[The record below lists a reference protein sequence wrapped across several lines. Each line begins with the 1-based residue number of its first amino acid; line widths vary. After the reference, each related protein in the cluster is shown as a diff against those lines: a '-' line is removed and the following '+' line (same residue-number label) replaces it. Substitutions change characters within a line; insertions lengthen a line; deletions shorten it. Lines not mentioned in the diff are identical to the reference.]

1 MAPRKMLGAA
11 LLMTSYLAG
20 PTTAMISSGRP
31 GYGFIGYGIKMYD
44 PPCAYGCQGSFGNP
58 LLCSDDGSHSDE
70 MGDMDM
76 KARVRR
82 MDMSSEA
89 PSPICKT
96 TNDIYLQSLAYCIS
110 MHCQDIELWKV
121 EQWWQLNV
129 AGRSAVQP
137 APKYSYHE
145 ALDRVVTPP
154 NATTPSDEPLT
165 GVSLADE
172 ETYLATYNGDHTFEL
187 SDAKSARY
195 GAELVSR
202 SIIVLVTECAIPIGL
217 SFLRFAP
224 FPRAFVSRFNARF
237 VDPPLFGS
245 RHRVP
250 LMNTAFVP
258 TRGQSFFIAY
268 IILINVVLSAAGYRT
283 SWPNSWWTNNS
294 QQVVEYVANRTGVLS
309 LANLAVLT
317 LYAGRNN
324 FLLWMTNWSQSTF
337 LLLHR
342 WVAVICVLQACIHS
356 ALYLL
361 MYTHNGNDYAAES
374 KLPYWYW
381 GIISTLAMVIILPL
395 SMLRFRQKL
404 YEAFLAA
411 HFVLALLAGVA
422 YYYHIVYRFQHQWGY
437 ETWIYIFFGIWAFDR
452 LVRILKMTRHGLRL
466 AQVIIIDEDYVQLSV
481 RDVSASGHAYLYF
494 PTLTWRVWENH
505 PFSVATSLLSGAS
518 PPQEHLDENRALQK
532 SAEAATLTLGH
543 ESKSGSQSSATT
555 TPRSQH
561 HDIGLTFF
569 VRTHTGITKLLRA
582 RTTVPVLVE
591 ASYGGSHSG
600 GLRGSDLGSYARL
613 LCIAGGVGITAIMPV
628 VSGHHGS
635 GVVYWGARSQAL
647 VDAVHC
653 TWDDTALAG
662 VDLNVVVGERLDVES
677 ILEQELCEPRVQTS
691 IAVIVSGPA
700 SLADAVRI
708 AVARH
713 AQMADAA
720 VIKFVEESYSW

>member
-1 MAPRKMLGAA
+1 MAPRTMLAAA

-76 KARVRR
+76 KAR
-82 MDMSSEA
+82 
-89 PSPICKT
+89 
-96 TNDIYLQSLAYCIS
+96 DIV
-110 MHCQDIELWKV
+110 LWKL

-129 AGRSAVQP
+129 AGRSVVQP
-137 APKYSYHE
+137 VPKYSYQE
-145 ALDRVVTPP
+145 ALDQVVAPP

-172 ETYLATYNGDHTFEL
+172 ETYLATYNGDYTFEL

-195 GAELVSR
+195 GIV
-202 SIIVLVTECAIPIGL
+202 VLVTECAIPIGL

-268 IILINVVLSAAGYRT
+268 IILINVILSAAGYRM

-294 QQVVEYVANRTGVLS
+294 QQVVEYIANRTGVLS

-356 ALYLL
+356 ALYLQ

-374 KLPYWYW
+374 KLSYWYW
-381 GIISTLAMVIILPL
+381 GIISTLAMVVVLPM
-395 SMLRFRQKL
+395 SMLQFRQKL

-411 HFVLALLAGVA
+411 HFMLALLAGVA
-422 YYYHIVYRFQHQWGY
+422 YYYHIVYRFQRQWGY

-452 LVRILKMTRHGLRL
+452 LIRVIKMARHGLRI
-466 AQVIIIDEDYVQLSV
+466 ARVTIIDEDYVQLSV

-505 PFSVATSLLSGAS
+505 PFSVATSLLSAAAPVS
-518 PPQEHLDENRALQK
+518 QEHLSGNRTLEKSLEATTVALDN
-532 SAEAATLTLGH
+532 G
-543 ESKSGSQSSATT
+543 SKSGSQRSATT

-561 HDIGLTFF
+561 HDLGLTFF
-569 VRTHTGITKLLRA
+569 VRTHTGTTKLLRA
-582 RTTVPVLVE
+582 RKAVPVLVE
-591 ASYGGSHSG
+591 ACYGGSHSS
-600 GLRGSDLGSYARL
+600 GLSGSDLGSYARL

-628 VSGHHGS
+628 VSDHHGS
-635 GVVYWGARSQAL
+635 RVVYWGARSQAL
-647 VDAVHC
+647 VDAVHS
-653 TWDDTALAG
+653 TWDTALTG
-662 VDLNVVVGERLDVES
+662 VDLNVVVGERLDVET
-677 ILEQELCEPRVQTS
+677 ILEQELRNETHVQTS
-691 IAVIVSGPA
+691 IAVVVSGPA

-713 AQMADAA
+713 ARMADAA
-720 VIKFVEESYSW
+720 VITFVEESYSW

>member
-1 MAPRKMLGAA
+1 MAPRKMLAAA
-11 LLMTSYLAG
+11 LLMTSYLTG
-20 PTTAMISSGRP
+20 PTTAMVSSGRP
-31 GYGFIGYGIKMYD
+31 GYGFIGHGIKMYD

-76 KARVRR
+76 KTKVRR

-110 MHCQDIELWKV
+110 THCQDIELWKV

-129 AGRSAVQP
+129 AGRSVVQP
-137 APKYSYHE
+137 VPNRS
-145 ALDRVVTPP
+145 LVVPVLKGY
-154 NATTPSDEPLT
+154 DEPLT

-195 GAELVSR
+195 G
-202 SIIVLVTECAIPIGL
+202 IIVLVTECAIPIGL

-324 FLLWMTNWSQSTF
+324 FLLWMTSWSQSTF

-356 ALYLL
+356 ALYLQ

-395 SMLRFRQKL
+395 SMLQFRQKL

-411 HFVLALLAGVA
+411 HVVLALLAGVA

-452 LVRILKMTRHGLRL
+452 LVRILKMARHGLRL
-466 AQVIIIDEDYVQLSV
+466 AQVSIIDEHYVQLSV

-505 PFSVATSLLSGAS
+505 PFSVATSLLSGTPVS
-518 PPQEHLDENRALQK
+518 QKHLNENRALEK
-532 SAEAATLTLGH
+532 SLGTTTVALDH
-543 ESKSGSQSSATT
+543 GSKTGSQSSATT
-555 TPRSQH
+555 STQSQY

-569 VRTHTGITKLLRA
+569 VRTHTGITRLLRA
-582 RTTVPVLVE
+582 RKTVPVLCE
-591 ASYGGSHSG
+591 ASYGGSHSSALNG
-600 GLRGSDLGSYARL
+600 NDLGSYARL

-635 GVVYWGARSQAL
+635 RVVYWGARSQAL

-662 VDLNVVVGERLDVES
+662 VDLSVVMGERLEVEA
-677 ILEQELCEPRVQTS
+677 ILEQELRNEPHIQTS
-691 IAVIVSGPA
+691 IAVVVSGPA

>member
-1 MAPRKMLGAA
+1 MAPRKILAAA

-31 GYGFIGYGIKMYD
+31 GYGFIEYGIKMYD

-76 KARVRR
+76 KTKVRR

-89 PSPICKT
+89 PSPKCKT

-110 MHCQDIELWKV
+110 THCKDIELWKV

-129 AGRSAVQP
+129 AGRSVVQP
-137 APKYSYHE
+137 VPKYSYHE

-187 SDAKSARY
+187 NDAKSARY
-195 GAELVSR
+195 GIV
-202 SIIVLVTECAIPIGL
+202 VLVTECAIPIGL
-217 SFLRFAP
+217 SFL
-224 FPRAFVSRFNARF
+224 

-250 LMNTAFVP
+250 HMNTAFVP

-317 LYAGRNN
+317 LHAGRNN

-356 ALYLL
+356 ALYLQ
-361 MYTHNGNDYAAES
+361 MYTQNGNDYAAES

-381 GIISTLAMVIILPL
+381 GIISTLAMVIIIPL
-395 SMLRFRQKL
+395 SMLQFRQKL

-411 HFVLALLAGVA
+411 HIVLALLAGVA

-452 LVRILKMTRHGLRL
+452 LVRILKMARHGLRL
-466 AQVIIIDEDYVQLSV
+466 AQVTIIDEDYVQLSV
-481 RDVSASGHAYLYF
+481 RNVSASGHAYLYF

-505 PFSVATSLLSGAS
+505 PFSVATSLLPGAS

-532 SAEAATLTLGH
+532 SAEATTLALGH
-543 ESKSGSQSSATT
+543 EKFRDDHPTIS
-555 TPRSQH
+555 TPRHRIDLLQL
-561 HDIGLTFF
+561 GLLSLSWS
-569 VRTHTGITKLLRA
+569 RLL
-582 RTTVPVLVE
+582 TVAANPE
-591 ASYGGSHSG
+591 DSAGAI
-600 GLRGSDLGSYARL
+600 LGSNARL

-628 VSGHHGS
+628 VSGHHDS
-635 GVVYWGARSQAL
+635 RVVYWGARSQAL
-647 VDAVHC
+647 VDAVRC

-662 VDLNVVVGERLDVES
+662 VDMNVVVGEPLDVDT
-677 ILEQELCEPRVQTS
+677 ILEQELRNEAHVQTS
-691 IAVIVSGPA
+691 IAVVVSGPA